1 MFDRTLVRHIDN
13 VGSDHSMV
21 LINSNPLTKKRK
33 KRFIFDKSWLKKEGL
48 EQVISQAWEEEQT
61 GSNMYKVHRKVAN
74 CRVALLR
81 WKNNFQGNARKR
93 IDNLKKLLEELKVCD
108 CDDKKARN
116 RDLRRQLKEAYD
128 EGELFW
134 SQK

>member
-1 MFDRTLVRHIDN
+1 
-13 VGSDHSMV
+13 
-21 LINSNPLTKKRK
+21 
-33 KRFIFDKSWLKKEGL
+33 
-48 EQVISQAWEEEQT
+48 
-61 GSNMYKVHRKVAN
+61 MYKLHKKVTN
-74 CRVALLR
+74 CRLALLK
-81 WKNNFQGNARKR
+81 WKNNFQGNARKW